1 MATVLHAEAVEG
13 ADKLLRLRVDI
24 GSEQRTIFA
33 GIGQSYRP
41 EDLIGKQVIVVAN
54 LQPARCALASAR
66 ACYSPLA
73 LTVLMWWW
81 RNLASDG
88 NRVSG
93 CARVV

>member
-1 MATVLHAEAVEG
+1 VATVLHAEAVEG

-54 LQPARCALASAR
+54 LQPRKMRFGFSE
-66 ACYSPLA
+66 S
-73 LTVLMWWW
+73 M
-81 RNLASDG
+81 
-88 NRVSG
+88 
-93 CARVV
+93 